1 MIFNKTEI
9 NKLAKKYNV
18 NVHYIN
24 NYWKMVNG
32 HPHFVATWLGVDL
45 LFQKANKKDCYLY
58 INDGGV
64 RGFYPYEI
72 N

>member
-1 MIFNKTEI
+1 MIFNKIKI

-24 NYWKMVNG
+24 NYWKRVNG
-32 HPHFVATWLGVDL
+32 HPHFVSFWPSVEM
-45 LFQKANKKDCYLY
+45 LFQKANGKDCYLY
-58 INDGGV
+58 INDSGV